1 MRKKILSALLLG
13 LFTVAS
19 TSTFVS
25 CKDYDD
31 DVKNLQEQITTN
43 DTNLKKLVEDK
54 IALVNAEIEKTNKA
68 IDDAEKAYKAAD
80 AELQKQIDAANKAIT
95 DGDAA
100 TLAAAK
106 KAVEDAMVTVSTTY
120 ATKAE
125 LEKAQKDL
133 TAAYEK
139 ADEVLNNKIDAKVEE
154 LVLADKALDDAVKKA
169 QKRADDAYTFAES
182 INNDLKANYATKK
195 ELSDAVTKL
204 NTTIGDV
211 KKDLTDLIGANTQKI
226 NGLDTRLSTAE
237 GKITAAEGR
246 ITANESAITALDNLT
261 KKHTAALD
269 KLNSRLPLVA
279 DSLKELYNK
288 VAVLENNLNTVA
300 DTLSQNYR
308 KAVNDA
314 VAQLRNDVKDSLNPI
329 KIDITDLGSR
339 VTTEVNRLDG
349 NIEKANDS
357 IDVVAANLKAVDA
370 RVVAIESRLSVISGD
385 LSNLITSIIY
395 NGQTKNVILYGD
407 VAADV
412 KFPTADN
419 DILKFK
425 KDQILMAHNNGF
437 IYATINPAQI
447 DFEGTS
453 VKVVNSQNKECS
465 LVKLADAVAVTAK
478 DPILTITRATGATKN
493 LGNGLYKFD
502 VTTAGVAEKNAFD
515 GLQAFHAVPGNP
527 SCAAVHGPTT
537 DGADEISYVAYALQ
551 TEYKAGDSTRT
562 VTSHY
567 DLAFKPTHAVNA
579 DLDDID
585 IHAVEPGIDVAGNTA
600 YTMKFAN
607 VTSGEMKIEIK
618 NKKNVYAAY
627 VEVDASASAA
637 IKKGTTLPKNV
648 IADTDLD
655 KNVPI
660 SITEDLINKPI
671 KLHWYFLNYDGTI
684 VEKADEAVVFST
696 SVFGNITVEKT
707 WTINSSANQVV
718 DFKTELQNAIKAK
731 AGRYEGKVIEESKR
745 LGKFAELMGVATI
758 DSVKKV
764 DKSGVLTDS
773 IAVKLTKKT
782 DNTDIDATTF
792 TFNPAL
798 VNNVNGVTKVE
809 QVVDVTTAN
818 GLEVASIKYIVN
830 VVDPSYLDDLDL
842 RIASAFNVID
852 KDADY
857 SKALTVA
864 WAHADVLGTNQT
876 TTTYVWDTRSF
887 VISKFV
893 DNLAATDITTKL
905 IYNELPNA
913 KKNTYVTLSGDN
925 KTADATIFCKNI
937 RTYSGNGVESENT
950 NDVPLAGV
958 NYKGA
963 APGDND
969 SVRFKMQQIINYYGI
984 IKKVHDTFYL
994 SVVSPVNYGIF
1005 KGGAKTINAN
1015 VDNVGHGIAHLSD
1028 FVWEDYSDN
1037 MNKFDLSDRRI
1048 TSIKCQLVP
1057 DSGNNYGRV
1066 EVPADGT
1073 DPIKVVTGTGVA
1085 SNNLS
1090 DATLT
1095 FNLVPG
1101 SATTDCE
1108 LKVKLIV
1115 KDQWGIQTTMN
1126 GTINVKTSHAGA
1138 KKH

>member
-31 DVKNLQEQITTN
+31 DVKNLQDQITTN

-68 IDDAEKAYKAAD
+68 ISDAEKACKAAD
-80 AELQKQIDAANKAIT
+80 EELQKQIDAANKAIT
-95 DGDAA
+95 DGDKA
-100 TLAAAK
+100 TLDAAK

-125 LEKAQKDL
+125 LEKAQQDL
-133 TAAYEK
+133 TAAYKK
-139 ADEVLNNKIDAKVEE
+139 ADEVLNGKIDAKVEE
-154 LVLADKALDDAVKKA
+154 LVLQDKALDDAVKKA

-182 INNDLKANYATKK
+182 ISNDLKANYATKK
-195 ELSDAVTKL
+195 ELSDAVTDLK
-204 NTTIGDV
+204 TTIGDV
-211 KKDLTDLIGANTQKI
+211 KTELTGLINANTNKI
-226 NGLDTRLSTAE
+226 TALDTRLETAE
-237 GKITAAEGR
+237 GKITKAVGR
-246 ITANESAITALDNLT
+246 ITANESAISKLDSLT
-261 KKHTAALD
+261 KVHTADLA
-269 KLNSRLPLVA
+269 KLNSRLPKVA
-279 DSLKELYNK
+279 DSLKVLYGE
-288 VAVLENNLNTVA
+288 VDVLKRSLNTVA

-308 KAVNDA
+308 AAVNAA

-329 KIDITDLGSR
+329 RIDINDLGTR
-339 VTTEVNRLDG
+339 VTTEVGRLDSI
-349 NIEKANDS
+349 IEKANDS
-357 IDVVAANLKAVDA
+357 IDVVAANLKAVDN
-370 RVVAIESRLSVISGD
+370 RVVAIESRLAVISGD

-412 KFPTADN
+412 KFPTTEN
-419 DILKFK
+419 NLLEFK
-425 KDQILMAHNNGF
+425 KDEILMAHNNGF

-465 LVKLADAVAVTAK
+465 LVKLANAVAVTEK

-493 LGNGLYKFD
+493 LGNGLYKLD
-502 VTTAGVAEKNAFD
+502 VTTAGVAAKGAFD
-515 GLQAFHAVPGNP
+515 GVQAFR
-527 SCAAVHGPTT
+527 AAT
-537 DGADEISYVAYALQ
+537 DGTTTSYVAYALQ

-567 DLAFKPTHAVNA
+567 DVAFKPTHAVNA
-579 DLDDID
+579 ELNDID
-585 IHAVEPGIDVAGNTA
+585 IHAVEPGIDVAGNAA
-600 YTMKFAN
+600 YTMKFSN

-627 VEVDASASAA
+627 VELAAGQSDA
-637 IKKGTTLPKNV
+637 IKKGTTLPKTV

-660 SITEDLINKPI
+660 SITDDLINKPI

-684 VEKADEAVVFST
+684 VEKTDEAVVFST

-707 WTINSSANQVV
+707 WTINSAANQVV
-718 DFKTELQNAIKAK
+718 DFKAELQKEIKAT
-731 AGRYEGKVIEESKR
+731 AGKIDGKVIAEDQR
-745 LGKFAELMGVATI
+745 LGKFAELMGVASI
-758 DSVKKV
+758 DSIKKV
-764 DKSGVLTDS
+764 LKSGAPTDS
-773 IAVKLTKKT
+773 IAVNLKKKA

-809 QVVDVTTAN
+809 QVVDVTTDK

-830 VVDPSYLDDLDL
+830 VEDPSYLDALNL

-857 SKALTVA
+857 AKNLTVA
-864 WAHADVLGTNQT
+864 WAVANPVGSDQT
-876 TTTYVWDTRSF
+876 TTAYTWDTRSF

-893 DNLAATDITTKL
+893 DARHAANDNTTKL

-913 KKNTYVTLSGDN
+913 NKKTYVSLAGEDKAAT
-925 KTADATIFCKNI
+925 ATISCRYI
-937 RTYSGNGVESENT
+937 RTYSGNGVVSENT
-950 NDVPLAGV
+950 NKVNLNGV
-958 NYKGA
+958 DYKGA

-969 SVRFKMQQIINYYGI
+969 SVRFNMQQIINYYGI
-984 IKKVHDTFYL
+984 IKKTHDTFYF

-1005 KGGAKTINAN
+1005 KGEAKTINADVN
-1015 VDNVGHGIAHLSD
+1015 NVGDGIAHLSN
-1028 FVWEDYSDN
+1028 FVWEDYSN
-1037 MNKFDLSDRRI
+1037 NLKKFDLSDRRI
-1048 TSIKCQLVP
+1048 TSIQCILVP
-1057 DSGNNYGRV
+1057 DKDNNFGRV
-1066 EVPADGT
+1066 KVPEDGT
-1073 DPIKVVTGTGVA
+1073 DPIKVHRGTGVG

-1095 FNLVPG
+1095 FNMIPG
-1101 SATTDCE
+1101 SATSDCVLE
-1108 LKVKLIV
+1108 VKLIV

>member
-68 IDDAEKAYKAAD
+68 ISDAEEAYKAAD
-80 AELQKQIDAANKAIT
+80 KELQKQIDAANKAIT
-95 DGDAA
+95 DGDKA
-100 TLAAAK
+100 TLDAAK

-125 LEKAQKDL
+125 LEKAQQDL

-139 ADEVLNNKIDAKVEE
+139 ADKVLNDKIDAKVEE
-154 LVLADKALDDAVKKA
+154 LVLANKALDDAVQKA
-169 QKRADDAYTFAES
+169 QKRADDAYTFAEA

-195 ELSDAVTKL
+195 ELSDAVANLKE
-204 NTTIGDV
+204 TIGGV
-211 KKDLTDLIGANTQKI
+211 KTELTELINANTNKI
-226 NGLDTRLSTAE
+226 TALDTRLGTAE

-246 ITANESAITALDNLT
+246 ITANESAISKLDSLT
-261 KKHTAALD
+261 KVHTADLA
-269 KLNSRLPLVA
+269 KLNSRLPKVA
-279 DSLKELYNK
+279 DSLKVLYGE
-288 VAVLENNLNTVA
+288 VAVLGESLNTVA

-308 KAVNDA
+308 AAVNAA

-329 KIDITDLGSR
+329 RIDINNLGTR
-339 VTTEVNRLDG
+339 VTTEVGRLDG

-357 IDVVAANLKAVDA
+357 IDVVAANLKAVDN
-370 RVVAIESRLSVISGD
+370 RVVAIESRLGVISGD

-412 KFPTADN
+412 KFPTTEN
-419 DILKFK
+419 KLLEFK

-465 LVKLADAVAVTAK
+465 LVKLANAVAVTEK

-493 LGNGLYKFD
+493 LGNGLYKLD
-502 VTTAGVAEKNAFD
+502 VTTAGVAAKGAFD
-515 GLQAFHAVPGNP
+515 GVQAFR
-527 SCAAVHGPTT
+527 AAT
-537 DGADEISYVAYALQ
+537 DGTTTSYVAYALQ

-567 DLAFKPTHAVNA
+567 DVAFKPTHAVNA
-579 DLDDID
+579 ELNDID
-585 IHAVEPGIDVAGNTA
+585 IHAVEPGIDVAGNAA
-600 YTMKFAN
+600 YTMKFSN

-627 VEVDASASAA
+627 VELAAGQSDA
-637 IKKGTTLPKNV
+637 IKKGTTLPKTV

-660 SITEDLINKPI
+660 SITDDLINKPI

-684 VEKADEAVVFST
+684 VEKTDEAVVFST

-707 WTINSSANQVV
+707 WTINSAANQVV
-718 DFKTELQNAIKAK
+718 DFKAELQKAIKAT
-731 AGRYEGKVIEESKR
+731 AGKIDGKEIAEDKR
-745 LGKFAELMGVATI
+745 LAKFAELMGVASI
-758 DSVKKV
+758 DSIKTVL
-764 DKSGVLTDS
+764 KSGVTTDS
-773 IAVKLTKKT
+773 IAVNLTKKA
-782 DNTDIDATTF
+782 DNTDIEATKF

-809 QVVDVTTAN
+809 QVVDVTTTN

-830 VVDPSYLDDLDL
+830 VVDPSYLDALDL

-857 SKALTVA
+857 AKDLTVA
-864 WAHADVLGTNQT
+864 WAHADAVGTDQT
-876 TTTYVWDTRSF
+876 STTYVWDTRSF

-893 DNLAATDITTKL
+893 DNLAATDNTTKL

-913 KKNTYVTLSGDN
+913 NKKTYVSLAGDG
-925 KTADATIFCKNI
+925 KAAKATISCRFI
-937 RTYSGNGVESENT
+937 RTYSGNGVVSENT
-950 NDVPLAGV
+950 NKVTINGV
-958 NYKGA
+958 DFKGA

-969 SVRFKMQQIINYYGI
+969 SVRFNMQQIINYYGI
-984 IKKVHDTFYL
+984 IKKTHDTFYF

-1005 KGGAKTINAN
+1005 KGGPKTINAN
-1015 VDNVGHGIAHLSD
+1015 VDNVGHGVAELSD
-1028 FVWEDYSDN
+1028 FVWEDYSN
-1037 MNKFDLSDRRI
+1037 NLKKFDLSDRRI
-1048 TSIKCQLVP
+1048 TSIKCILVP
-1057 DSGNNYGRV
+1057 DKDNNFGRV
-1066 EVPADGT
+1066 EIPSDGS
-1073 DPIKVVTGTGVA
+1073 DPIKVNVGSGVA

-1090 DATLT
+1090 NATLN
-1095 FNLVPG
+1095 FNMIPG
-1101 SATTDCE
+1101 SATSDCVLE
-1108 LKVKLIV
+1108 VKLIV

>member
-68 IDDAEKAYKAAD
+68 ISDAEEAYKAAD
-80 AELQKQIDAANKAIT
+80 EELQKQIDAANKAIT
-95 DGDAA
+95 DGDKA
-100 TLAAAK
+100 TLDAAK

-125 LEKAQKDL
+125 LEKAQQDL

-139 ADEVLNNKIDAKVEE
+139 ADKVLNGKIDAKVEE
-154 LVLADKALDDAVKKA
+154 LVLQDKALDDAVKKA

-182 INNDLKANYATKK
+182 ISNDLKANYATKK
-195 ELSDAVTKL
+195 ELSDAVTDLK
-204 NTTIGDV
+204 TTIGDV
-211 KKDLTDLIGANTQKI
+211 KTELTGLINANTNKI
-226 NGLDTRLSTAE
+226 TALDTRLETAE
-237 GKITAAEGR
+237 GKITKAVGR
-246 ITANESAITALDNLT
+246 ITANESAISKLDSLT
-261 KKHTAALD
+261 KVHTADLA
-269 KLNSRLPLVA
+269 KLNSRLPKVA
-279 DSLKELYNK
+279 DSLKVLYGE
-288 VAVLENNLNTVA
+288 VDVLKRSLNTVA

-308 KAVNDA
+308 AAVNAA

-329 KIDITDLGSR
+329 RIDINDLGTR
-339 VTTEVNRLDG
+339 VTTEVGRLDSI
-349 NIEKANDS
+349 IEKANDS
-357 IDVVAANLKAVDA
+357 IDVVAANLKAVDN
-370 RVVAIESRLSVISGD
+370 RVVAIESRLAVISGD

-412 KFPTADN
+412 KFPTTEN
-419 DILKFK
+419 KLLEFK

-465 LVKLADAVAVTAK
+465 LVKLANAVAVTEK
-478 DPILTITRATGATKN
+478 DPILTITRAKTGATKN
-493 LGNGLYKFD
+493 LGNGLYKLD
-502 VTTAGVAEKNAFD
+502 VTTEGVAAKGAFD
-515 GLQAFHAVPGNP
+515 GVQAFR
-527 SCAAVHGPTT
+527 AAT
-537 DGADEISYVAYALQ
+537 DGTTTSYVAYALQ

-567 DLAFKPTHAVNA
+567 DVAFKPTHAVNA
-579 DLDDID
+579 ELNDID
-585 IHAVEPGIDVAGNTA
+585 IHAVEPGIDVAGNAA
-600 YTMKFAN
+600 YTMKFSN

-627 VEVDASASAA
+627 VELAAGQSDA
-637 IKKGTTLPKNV
+637 IKNGTTLPKTV
-648 IADTDLD
+648 IRDTDLD

-660 SITEDLINKPI
+660 SITADLINKPI
-671 KLHWYFLNYDGTI
+671 KLHWYFLNYDGSI
-684 VEKADEAVVFST
+684 VEKTDEAVVFST

-707 WTINSSANQVV
+707 CTINSAENQVV
-718 DFKTELQNAIKAK
+718 DFKAELQKEIKAT
-731 AGRYEGKVIEESKR
+731 AGKIDGKVIAEDQR
-745 LGKFAELMGVATI
+745 LGKFAELMGVASI
-758 DSVKKV
+758 DSIKTVL
-764 DKSGVLTDS
+764 KSGVTTDS
-773 IAVKLTKKT
+773 IAVNLTKKA

-809 QVVDVTTAN
+809 QVVDVTTTN

-830 VVDPSYLDDLDL
+830 VVDPSYLDALDL

-852 KDADY
+852 NGADY
-857 SKALTVA
+857 AKDLTVA
-864 WAHADVLGTNQT
+864 WADAKVVGTVQDET
-876 TTTYVWDTRSF
+876 SYVWDTRSF

-893 DNLAATDITTKL
+893 DARHAANDNTTKL

-913 KKNTYVTLSGDN
+913 NKKTYVSLDGEDKAAT
-925 KTADATIFCKNI
+925 ATISCRYI
-937 RTYSGNGVESENT
+937 RTYSGNGVVSENT
-950 NDVPLAGV
+950 NKFNLNGV
-958 NYKGA
+958 DYKGA

-969 SVRFKMQQIINYYGI
+969 SVRFNMQQIINYYGI
-984 IKKVHDTFYL
+984 IKKTHDTFYF

-1005 KGGAKTINAN
+1005 KGEAKTINAEVN
-1015 VDNVGHGIAHLSD
+1015 NVGDGKAHLSN
-1028 FVWEDYSDN
+1028 FVWEDYSN
-1037 MNKFDLSDRRI
+1037 NLKKFDLSDRRI
-1048 TSIKCQLVP
+1048 TSIKCILVP
-1057 DSGNNYGRV
+1057 DKDNNYGRV
-1066 EVPADGT
+1066 KVPEDGT
-1073 DPIKVVTGTGVA
+1073 DPIKVQRGTGVG

-1095 FNLVPG
+1095 FNMIPG
-1101 SATTDCE
+1101 SATSDCVLE
-1108 LKVKLIV
+1108 VKLIV

-1126 GTINVKTSHAGA
+1126 GTINVKTSYAGA

>member
-31 DVKNLQEQITTN
+31 DVKNLQDQITTN

-68 IDDAEKAYKAAD
+68 ISDAEKACKAAD
-80 AELQKQIDAANKAIT
+80 EELQKQINAANKAIT
-95 DGDAA
+95 DGDKA
-100 TLAAAK
+100 TLDAAK

-125 LEKAQKDL
+125 LEKAQQDL
-133 TAAYEK
+133 TAAYKK
-139 ADEVLNNKIDAKVEE
+139 ADEVLNGKIDAKVEE
-154 LVLADKALDDAVKKA
+154 LVLQDKALDDAVKKA

-182 INNDLKANYATKK
+182 ISNDLKANYATKK
-195 ELSDAVTKL
+195 ELSDAVTDLK
-204 NTTIGDV
+204 TTIGDV
-211 KKDLTDLIGANTQKI
+211 KTELTGLINANTNKI
-226 NGLDTRLSTAE
+226 TALDTRLETAE
-237 GKITAAEGR
+237 GKITKAEGR
-246 ITANESAITALDNLT
+246 ITANKSAISKLDSLT
-261 KKHTAALD
+261 KVHTADLA
-269 KLNSRLPLVA
+269 KLNSRLPKVA
-279 DSLKELYNK
+279 DSLKVLYGE
-288 VAVLENNLNTVA
+288 VDVLKRSLNTVA

-308 KAVNDA
+308 AAVNAA

-329 KIDITDLGSR
+329 RIDINDLGTR
-339 VTTEVNRLDG
+339 VTTEVGRLDSI
-349 NIEKANDS
+349 IEKANDS
-357 IDVVAANLKAVDA
+357 IDVVAANLKAVDN
-370 RVVAIESRLSVISGD
+370 RVVAIESRLAVISGD

-412 KFPTADN
+412 KFPTTEN
-419 DILKFK
+419 KLLEFK
-425 KDQILMAHNNGF
+425 KDEILMAHNNGF

-465 LVKLADAVAVTAK
+465 LVKLANAVAVTEK
-478 DPILTITRATGATKN
+478 DPILTITRAKTGATKN
-493 LGNGLYKFD
+493 LGNGLYKLD
-502 VTTAGVAEKNAFD
+502 VTTAGVAAKGAFD
-515 GLQAFHAVPGNP
+515 GVQAFR
-527 SCAAVHGPTT
+527 AAT
-537 DGADEISYVAYALQ
+537 DGTTTSYVAYALQ

-567 DLAFKPTHAVNA
+567 DVAFKPTHAVNA
-579 DLDDID
+579 ELNDID
-585 IHAVEPGIDVAGNTA
+585 IHAVEPGIDVAGNAA

-627 VEVDASASAA
+627 VEVDASASDE
-637 IKKGTTLPKNV
+637 IKKGTTLSKQFIP
-648 IADTDLD
+648 DTDLD

-660 SITEDLINKPI
+660 SIDDKLINKPI
-671 KLHWYFLNYDGTI
+671 KLHWYFLNYDGSI
-684 VEKADEAVVFST
+684 VEKTDETVVFST

-707 WTINSSANQVV
+707 WTINSAANQVV
-718 DFKTELQNAIKAK
+718 DFKAELQKEIKAT
-731 AGRYEGKVIEESKR
+731 AGKIDGKVIAEDQR
-745 LGKFAELMGVATI
+745 LGKFAELMGVASI
-758 DSVKKV
+758 DSVKTVLKA
-764 DKSGVLTDS
+764 GVAKDS
-773 IAVKLTKKT
+773 IAVNLTKKA

-792 TFNPAL
+792 TFNPAF

-830 VVDPSYLDDLDL
+830 VVDPSYLDALDL

-857 SKALTVA
+857 ATDLTVA
-864 WAHADVLGTNQT
+864 WAAANPVGSDQT
-876 TTTYVWDTRSF
+876 TTAYTWDTRSF

-893 DNLAATDITTKL
+893 DARHAANDNTTKL

-913 KKNTYVTLSGDN
+913 NKKTYVSLAGEDKAAT
-925 KTADATIFCKNI
+925 ATISCRYI
-937 RTYSGNGVESENT
+937 RTYSGNGVVSENT
-950 NDVPLAGV
+950 NKVTLNGV
-958 NYKGA
+958 DYKGA

-969 SVRFKMQQIINYYGI
+969 SVRFNMQQIINYYGI
-984 IKKVHDTFYL
+984 IKKTHDTFYF

-1005 KGGAKTINAN
+1005 KGEAKTINADVN
-1015 VDNVGHGIAHLSD
+1015 NVGDGIAHLSN
-1028 FVWEDYSDN
+1028 FVWEDYSN
-1037 MNKFDLSDRRI
+1037 NLEKFDLSDRRI
-1048 TSIKCQLVP
+1048 TSIQCILVP
-1057 DSGNNYGRV
+1057 DKDNNYGRV
-1066 EVPADGT
+1066 KVPEDGT
-1073 DPIKVVTGTGVA
+1073 DPIKVHRGTGVG

-1095 FNLVPG
+1095 FNMIPG
-1101 SATTDCE
+1101 SATSDCVLE
-1108 LKVKLIV
+1108 VKLIV

>member
-31 DVKNLQEQITTN
+31 DVKNLQDQITTN

-68 IDDAEKAYKAAD
+68 ISDAEEAYKAAD
-80 AELQKQIDAANKAIT
+80 KELQKQIDAANKAIT
-95 DGDAA
+95 DGDKA
-100 TLAAAK
+100 TLDAAK

-125 LEKAQKDL
+125 LEKAQQDL

-139 ADEVLNNKIDAKVEE
+139 ADKVLNDKIDAKVEE
-154 LVLADKALDDAVKKA
+154 LVSANKDLDDAVKKA
-169 QKRADDAYTFAES
+169 QKRADDAYTFAEA

-211 KKDLTDLIGANTQKI
+211 KKELTDLINANTNKI
-226 NGLDTRLSTAE
+226 TALDTRLGTAE

-246 ITANESAITALDNLT
+246 ITANESAISSLDELT
-261 KKHTAALD
+261 KKHTADLA
-269 KLNSRLPLVA
+269 KLNSRLPQVA
-279 DSLKELYNK
+279 DSLKVLYGK
-288 VAVLENNLNTVA
+288 VADLKTSLETVA

-308 KAVNDA
+308 AAVNAA

-329 KIDITDLGSR
+329 RIDINDLGTR
-339 VTTEVNRLDG
+339 VTREVGRLDG

-357 IDVVAANLKAVDA
+357 IDVVAANLKAVDG
-370 RVVAIESRLSVISGD
+370 RVVAIESRLAVISGD

-412 KFPTADN
+412 KFPTTEN
-419 DILKFK
+419 KLLEFK

-465 LVKLADAVAVTAK
+465 LVKLANAVAVTEK
-478 DPILTITRATGATKN
+478 DPILTITRAKTGATKN
-493 LGNGLYKFD
+493 LGNGLYKLD
-502 VTTAGVAEKNAFD
+502 VTTEGVAAKGAFD
-515 GLQAFHAVPGNP
+515 GVQAFR
-527 SCAAVHGPTT
+527 AAT
-537 DGADEISYVAYALQ
+537 DGTTTSYVAYALQ

-567 DLAFKPTHAVNA
+567 DVAFKPTHAVNA
-579 DLDDID
+579 ELNDID
-585 IHAVEPGIDVAGNTA
+585 IHAVEPGIDVAAGRD
-600 YTMKFAN
+600 YTMKFSN

-627 VEVDASASAA
+627 VELAAGQSDA
-637 IKKGTTLPKNV
+637 IKKGTTLPNTV
-648 IADTDLD
+648 IRDTDLD

-660 SITEDLINKPI
+660 SITPDLINKPI

-684 VEKADEAVVFST
+684 VEKTDEAVVFST

-707 WTINSSANQVV
+707 WTINSAANQVV
-718 DFKTELQNAIKAK
+718 DFKAELQKEIKAT
-731 AGRYEGKVIEESKR
+731 AGKIDGKEIAEDKR
-745 LGKFAELMGVATI
+745 LAKFAELMGVASI
-758 DSVKKV
+758 DSIKTVL
-764 DKSGVLTDS
+764 KSGVTTDS
-773 IAVKLTKKT
+773 IAVNLTKKA

-798 VNNVNGVTKVE
+798 VNNENKVTQVE
-809 QVVDVTTAN
+809 QVVDVTTTN

-830 VVDPSYLDDLDL
+830 VVDPSYLDALDL

-857 SKALTVA
+857 ATDLTVA
-864 WAHADVLGTNQT
+864 WAAANPVGSDQT
-876 TTTYVWDTRSF
+876 TTAYTWDTRSF

-893 DNLAATDITTKL
+893 DARHAANDNTTKL

-913 KKNTYVTLSGDN
+913 NKKTYVSLAGEDKAAT
-925 KTADATIFCKNI
+925 ATISCRYI
-937 RTYSGNGVESENT
+937 RTYSGNGVVSENT
-950 NDVPLAGV
+950 NKVTLNGV
-958 NYKGA
+958 DYKGA

-969 SVRFKMQQIINYYGI
+969 SVRFNMQQIINYYGI
-984 IKKVHDTFYL
+984 IKKTHDTFYF

-1005 KGGAKTINAN
+1005 KGEAKTINADVN
-1015 VDNVGHGIAHLSD
+1015 NVGDGIAHLSN
-1028 FVWEDYSDN
+1028 FVWEDYSN
-1037 MNKFDLSDRRI
+1037 NLKKFDLSDRRI
-1048 TSIKCQLVP
+1048 TSIKCILVP
-1057 DSGNNYGRV
+1057 DKDNNYGRV
-1066 EVPADGT
+1066 KVPEDGT
-1073 DPIKVVTGTGVA
+1073 DPIKVHRGTGVG

-1095 FNLVPG
+1095 FNMIPG
-1101 SATTDCE
+1101 SATSDCVLE
-1108 LKVKLIV
+1108 VKLIV

>member
-31 DVKNLQEQITTN
+31 DVKNLQDQITTN

-68 IDDAEKAYKAAD
+68 ISDAEKACKAAD
-80 AELQKQIDAANKAIT
+80 EELQKQIDAANKAIT
-95 DGDAA
+95 DGDKA
-100 TLAAAK
+100 TLDAAK

-125 LEKAQKDL
+125 LEKAQQDL
-133 TAAYEK
+133 TAAYKK
-139 ADEVLNNKIDAKVEE
+139 ADEVLNGKIDAKVEE
-154 LVLADKALDDAVKKA
+154 LVLQDKALDDAVKKA

-182 INNDLKANYATKK
+182 ISNDLKANYATKK
-195 ELSDAVTKL
+195 ELSDAVTDLK
-204 NTTIGDV
+204 TTIGDV
-211 KKDLTDLIGANTQKI
+211 KTELTGLINANTNKI
-226 NGLDTRLSTAE
+226 TALDTRLETAE
-237 GKITAAEGR
+237 GKITKAVGR
-246 ITANESAITALDNLT
+246 ITANESAISKLDSLT
-261 KKHTAALD
+261 KVHTADLA
-269 KLNSRLPLVA
+269 KLNSRLPKVA
-279 DSLKELYNK
+279 DSLKVLYGE
-288 VAVLENNLNTVA
+288 VDVLKRSLNTVA

-308 KAVNDA
+308 AAVNAA

-329 KIDITDLGSR
+329 RIDINDLGTR
-339 VTTEVNRLDG
+339 VTTEVGRLDSI
-349 NIEKANDS
+349 IEKANDS
-357 IDVVAANLKAVDA
+357 IDVVAANLKAVDN
-370 RVVAIESRLSVISGD
+370 RVVAIESRLAVISGD

-412 KFPTADN
+412 KFPTADKKV
-419 DILKFK
+419 LEFK
-425 KDQILMAHNNGF
+425 KDEILMAHNNGF

-453 VKVVNSQNKECS
+453 VKVVNSQNRECS
-465 LVKLADAVAVTAK
+465 LVKLANAVAVTEK

-493 LGNGLYKFD
+493 LGNGLYKLD
-502 VTTAGVAEKNAFD
+502 VTTAGVAAKGAFD
-515 GLQAFHAVPGNP
+515 GVQAFR
-527 SCAAVHGPTT
+527 AAT
-537 DGADEISYVAYALQ
+537 DGTTTSYVAYALQ

-567 DLAFKPTHAVNA
+567 DVAFKPTHAVNA
-579 DLDDID
+579 ELNDID
-585 IHAVEPGIDVAGNTA
+585 IHAVEPGIDVAGNAA
-600 YTMKFAN
+600 YTMKFSN

-627 VEVDASASAA
+627 VEVDASASDE
-637 IKKGTTLPKNV
+637 IKKGTALSKQFIP
-648 IADTDLD
+648 DTDLD

-660 SITEDLINKPI
+660 SIDDKLINKPI
-671 KLHWYFLNYDGTI
+671 KLRWYFLNYDGSI
-684 VEKADEAVVFST
+684 VEKTDETVVFST

-707 WTINSSANQVV
+707 WTINSAANQVV
-718 DFKTELQNAIKAK
+718 DFKAELQKEIKAT
-731 AGRYEGKVIEESKR
+731 AGKIDGKVIAEDQR
-745 LGKFAELMGVATI
+745 LGKFAELMGVASI
-758 DSVKKV
+758 DSIKTVLKA
-764 DKSGVLTDS
+764 GVAKDS
-773 IAVKLTKKT
+773 IAVNLTKKA
-782 DNTDIDATTF
+782 DNTDIDATIF
-792 TFNPAL
+792 TFNPAF

-809 QVVDVTTAN
+809 QVVDVTTDK

-830 VVDPSYLDDLDL
+830 VVDPSYLDALDL

-857 SKALTVA
+857 AKNLTVA
-864 WAHADVLGTNQT
+864 WAAANPVGSDQT
-876 TTTYVWDTRSF
+876 TTAYTWDTRSF

-893 DNLAATDITTKL
+893 DARHAANDNTTKL

-913 KKNTYVTLSGDN
+913 NKKTYVSLAGEDKAAT
-925 KTADATIFCKNI
+925 ATISCRYI
-937 RTYSGNGVESENT
+937 RTYSGNGVVSENT
-950 NDVPLAGV
+950 NKVNLNGV
-958 NYKGA
+958 DYKGA

-969 SVRFKMQQIINYYGI
+969 SVRFNMQQIINYYGI
-984 IKKVHDTFYL
+984 IKKTHDTFYF

-1005 KGGAKTINAN
+1005 KGEAKTINADVN
-1015 VDNVGHGIAHLSD
+1015 NVGDGIAHLSN
-1028 FVWEDYSDN
+1028 FVWEDYSN
-1037 MNKFDLSDRRI
+1037 NLKKFDLSDRRI
-1048 TSIKCQLVP
+1048 TSIQCILVP
-1057 DSGNNYGRV
+1057 DKDNNYGRV
-1066 EVPADGT
+1066 KVPEDGT
-1073 DPIKVVTGTGVA
+1073 DPIKVHRGTGVG

-1095 FNLVPG
+1095 FNMIPG
-1101 SATTDCE
+1101 SATSDCVLE
-1108 LKVKLIV
+1108 VKLIV

>member
-31 DVKNLQEQITTN
+31 DVKNLQDQITTN

-68 IDDAEKAYKAAD
+68 ISDAEEAYKAAD
-80 AELQKQIDAANKAIT
+80 EELQKQINAANKAIT
-95 DGDAA
+95 DGDKA
-100 TLAAAK
+100 TLDAAK

-125 LEKAQKDL
+125 LEKAQQDL

-139 ADEVLNNKIDAKVEE
+139 ADKVLNDKIDAKVED
-154 LVLADKALDDAVKKA
+154 LLLADKALDDAVNKA

-204 NTTIGDV
+204 NATIGDV
-211 KKDLTDLIGANTQKI
+211 KKELTDLINANTNKI
-226 NGLDTRLSTAE
+226 TDLDTRLGTAE
-237 GKITAAEGR
+237 GKITKAEGR
-246 ITANESAITALDNLT
+246 ITANESAISKLDSLT
-261 KKHTAALD
+261 KVHTADLA
-269 KLNSRLPLVA
+269 KLNSRLPQVA
-279 DSLKELYNK
+279 DSLKVLYGK
-288 VAVLENNLNTVA
+288 VADLKTSLETVA

-308 KAVNDA
+308 AAVNAA

-329 KIDITDLGSR
+329 RIDINNLGTR
-339 VTTEVNRLDG
+339 VTTEVGRLDG

-357 IDVVAANLKAVDA
+357 IDVVAANLKAVDN
-370 RVVAIESRLSVISGD
+370 RVVAIESRLAVISGD

-412 KFPTADN
+412 KFPTTEN
-419 DILKFK
+419 KLLEFK

-465 LVKLADAVAVTAK
+465 LVKLANAVAVTEK

-493 LGNGLYKFD
+493 LGNGLYKLD
-502 VTTAGVAEKNAFD
+502 VTTAGFAAKGAFD
-515 GLQAFHAVPGNP
+515 GVQAFR
-527 SCAAVHGPTT
+527 AAT
-537 DGADEISYVAYALQ
+537 DGTTTSYVAYALQ

-567 DLAFKPTHAVNA
+567 DVAFKPTHAVNA
-579 DLDDID
+579 ELNDID
-585 IHAVEPGIDVAGNTA
+585 IHAVEPGIDVAGNDA

-627 VEVDASASAA
+627 VEVDASASDE
-637 IKKGTTLPKNV
+637 IKKGTTLPKTV

-660 SITEDLINKPI
+660 SIDHKLINKPI
-671 KLHWYFLNYDGTI
+671 KLHWYFLNYDGSI
-684 VEKADEAVVFST
+684 VEKTDEAVVFST

-707 WTINSSANQVV
+707 CTINSAANQVV
-718 DFKTELQNAIKAK
+718 DFKAELQKAIKDREGK
-731 AGRYEGKVIEESKR
+731 IDGKVIAVDQR
-745 LGKFAELMGVATI
+745 LGKFAELMGVASI
-758 DSVKKV
+758 DSIKTVLKA
-764 DKSGVLTDS
+764 GVAKDS
-773 IAVKLTKKT
+773 IAVNLTKKA
-782 DNTDIDATTF
+782 DKTDIDATTF
-792 TFNPAL
+792 TFNPAF

-809 QVVDVTTAN
+809 QVVDVTTDK

-830 VVDPSYLDDLDL
+830 VVDPSYLDALNL

-857 SKALTVA
+857 AKELTVA
-864 WAHADVLGTNQT
+864 WAAANPVGSDQT
-876 TTTYVWDTRSF
+876 TTAYTWDTRSF
-887 VISKFV
+887 AISKFV
-893 DNLAATDITTKL
+893 ENLAATDNTTKL

-913 KKNTYVTLSGDN
+913 NKKTYVSLAGDG
-925 KTADATIFCKNI
+925 KDATATISCRYI
-937 RTYSGNGVESENT
+937 RTYSGNGVVSENT
-950 NDVPLAGV
+950 NKLNVNGV
-958 NYKGA
+958 DYKGA

-969 SVRFKMQQIINYYGI
+969 SVRFNMQQIINYYGI
-984 IKKVHDTFYL
+984 IKKTHDTFYF

-1005 KGGAKTINAN
+1005 KGEAKTINADVN
-1015 VDNVGHGIAHLSD
+1015 NVGDGIAHLSN
-1028 FVWEDYSDN
+1028 FVWDDYSN
-1037 MNKFDLSDRRI
+1037 NLKKFDLSDRRI
-1048 TSIKCQLVP
+1048 TSIQCILVP
-1057 DSGNNYGRV
+1057 DKDNNYARV
-1066 EVPADGT
+1066 KVPEDGT
-1073 DPIKVVTGTGVA
+1073 DPIKVQRGTGVG

-1095 FNLVPG
+1095 FNMIPG
-1101 SATTDCE
+1101 SATSDCVLE
-1108 LKVKLIV
+1108 VKLIV

-1126 GTINVKTSHAGA
+1126 GTINVKTSHADA

>member
-13 LFTVAS
+13 LVTVAS

-31 DVKNLQEQITTN
+31 DVKNLQDQITTN

-80 AELQKQIDAANKAIT
+80 AELQKQIDVANKAIT

-195 ELSDAVTKL
+195 ELSDAVTEL
-204 NTTIGDV
+204 NKTIGDV
-211 KKDLTDLIGANTQKI
+211 KKELTDLINANTNKI
-226 NGLDTRLSTAE
+226 TALDTRLGTAE

-246 ITANESAITALDNLT
+246 ITANESAISSLDQLT
-261 KKHTAALD
+261 KKHTADLA
-269 KLNSRLPLVA
+269 KLNSRLPQVA
-279 DSLKELYNK
+279 DSLKELYGK
-288 VAVLENNLNTVA
+288 VAVLESNLNTVA

-308 KAVNDA
+308 KAVNAA
-314 VAQLRNDVKDSLNPI
+314 VAQLRSDVKDSLNPI
-329 KIDITDLGSR
+329 RMDINNLGDR
-339 VTTEVNRLDG
+339 VTREVNRLDG

-357 IDVVAANLKAVDA
+357 IDVVAKNLKAVDA
-370 RVVAIESRLSVISGD
+370 RVVAIESRLGVISGD

-412 KFPTADN
+412 KFPTAN
-419 DILKFK
+419 NKLLEFK

-465 LVKLADAVAVTAK
+465 LVKLDDAVAVTK
-478 DPILTITRATGATKN
+478 NDPILTITRATKN

-502 VTTAGVAEKNAFD
+502 VTTAGVAAKGAFD
-515 GLQAFHAVPGNP
+515 GMQAFR
-527 SCAAVHGPTT
+527 AAPVT

-579 DLDDID
+579 ELNDID
-585 IHAVEPGIDVAGNTA
+585 IHAVEPGIDVAGNPA

-627 VEVDASASAA
+627 VEVDASASDA

-684 VEKADEAVVFST
+684 VEKTDEAVVFST

-707 WTINSSANQVV
+707 WTINSAANQVV
-718 DFKTELQNAIKAK
+718 DFKAELQKQIKATP
-731 AGRYEGKVIEESKR
+731 GRYEGKVIEESER
-745 LGKFAELMGVATI
+745 LAKFAELMGVASI
-758 DSVKKV
+758 DSVKNVVKA
-764 DKSGVLTDS
+764 GVAKDS
-773 IAVKLTKKT
+773 IAVNLTKKA
-782 DNTDIDATTF
+782 DNTDINATTF
-792 TFNPAL
+792 KFNPAL

-830 VVDPSYLDDLDL
+830 VVDPSYLDALDL

-857 SKALTVA
+857 AKDLTVA
-864 WAHADVLGTNQT
+864 WAHADVVGTDQT
-876 TTTYVWDTRSF
+876 KTTYVWDTRSF

-893 DNLAATDITTKL
+893 DNLAATDNTTKL

-950 NDVPLAGV
+950 NVVTVGSV

-984 IKKVHDTFYL
+984 IKKTHDTFYF

-1037 MNKFDLSDRRI
+1037 MKKFDLSDGRI

-1066 EVPADGT
+1066 EVPTDGT
-1073 DPIKVVTGTGVA
+1073 DPIKVNVGSGVA

-1090 DATLT
+1090 NATLN
-1095 FNLVPG
+1095 FNMIPG
-1101 SATTDCE
+1101 SATSDCV

>member
-13 LFTVAS
+13 LVTVAS

-54 IALVNAEIEKTNKA
+54 ITLVNAEIEKTNQA
-68 IDDAEKAYKAAD
+68 ISDAEKAYKAAD

-95 DGDAA
+95 DGDVA

-154 LVLADKALDDAVKKA
+154 LVLADKVLDDAVKKA
-169 QKRADDAYTFAES
+169 QKRADDAYTFAEA

-195 ELSDAVTKL
+195 ELSDAVTNL

-211 KKDLTDLIGANTQKI
+211 KKELTDLINANINKI
-226 NGLDTRLSTAE
+226 TALDTRLGTAE
-237 GKITAAEGR
+237 DKITKAEGR
-246 ITANESAITALDNLT
+246 ITANESAIIALDKLT
-261 KKHTAALD
+261 KEHTADLA
-269 KLNSRLPLVA
+269 KLNSRLPQVA
-279 DSLKELYNK
+279 DSLKELYGK
-288 VAVLENNLNTVA
+288 VAVLDNSLKTVA

-308 KAVNDA
+308 AAVNAA

-329 KIDITDLGSR
+329 RLDIKNLGNH
-339 VTTEVNRLDG
+339 VTSEVNKLDG
-349 NIEKANDS
+349 KIAKANDS
-357 IDVVAANLKAVDA
+357 IDVVATNLKAVDG
-370 RVVAIESRLSVISGD
+370 RVVAIESRLGVISGD

-407 VAADV
+407 VVADF
-412 KFPTADN
+412 KFPTENNVLIGA
-419 DILKFK
+419 K

-447 DFEGTS
+447 DFDGTS

-465 LVKLADAVAVTAK
+465 LVKLAGAVAVTEK

-502 VTTAGVAEKNAFD
+502 VTTEGVAAQGAFD
-515 GLQAFHAVPGNP
+515 GMQAFR
-527 SCAAVHGPTT
+527 AAPAT

-567 DLAFKPTHAVNA
+567 DLAFKPTRATNA
-579 DLDDID
+579 ELNDID
-585 IHAVEPGIDVAGNTA
+585 IHAVTPGIDVSGNDN
-600 YTMKFAN
+600 YTMKFN
-607 VTSGEMKIEIK
+607 NTTSGEMKIEIK

-627 VEVDASASAA
+627 VELAA
-637 IKKGTTLPKNV
+637 GQSDEIKKGTALPKNV

-660 SITEDLINKPI
+660 SITKDLINKPI

-684 VEKADEAVVFST
+684 VEKTDETVVFSK
-696 SVFGNITVEKT
+696 SVFG
-707 WTINSSANQVV
+707 TIELTKKHVIASADLQSV
-718 DFKTELQNAIKAK
+718 DFKADLQAAIKDTKAIENGKEIAK
-731 AGRYEGKVIEESKR
+731 DNRLKR
-745 LGKFAELMGVATI
+745 FAELMGVAAI

-764 DKSGVLTDS
+764 PSAATEDS
-773 IAVKLTKKT
+773 IRVNLTKDVA
-782 DNTDIDATTF
+782 DNISANTF
-792 TFNPAL
+792 KFNPKYI
-798 VNNVNGVTKVE
+798 NNVKGVDKVE
-809 QVVDVTTAN
+809 QIIEVTTAT
-818 GLEVASIKYIVN
+818 GLEVATIKYTVIVE
-830 VVDPSYLDDLDL
+830 DPSYLDALDL

-852 KDADY
+852 TDADY
-857 SKALTVA
+857 SKDLTVA
-864 WAHADVLGTNQT
+864 WAHADHLGADQT

-893 DNLAATDITTKL
+893 DNKLASNDNTTKL

-913 KKNTYVTLSGDN
+913 KKNTYVTLSGDD

-950 NDVPLAGV
+950 NVLTVGNV
-958 NYKGA
+958 EYKGA

-969 SVRFKMQQIINYYGI
+969 SVRFQMQQIINYYGI
-984 IKKVHDTFYL
+984 IKKTHDTFYF

-1005 KGGAKTINAN
+1005 KGGAKSINAN
-1015 VDNVGHGIAHLSD
+1015 VDNVGHAEAKLSD

-1037 MNKFDLSDRRI
+1037 MTKFDLSDRRI

-1066 EVPADGT
+1066 EVPVDGS
-1073 DPIKVVTGTGVA
+1073 DPITVNVGSGVV
-1085 SNNLS
+1085 SNKFSN
-1090 DATLT
+1090 ATLN
-1095 FNLVPG
+1095 FNMIPG
-1101 SATTDCE
+1101 SATSNCE

-1126 GTINVKTSHAGA
+1126 GIINVKTSNAGA

>member
-13 LFTVAS
+13 LVTVAS

-31 DVKNLQEQITTN
+31 DVKNLQDQITTN

-68 IDDAEKAYKAAD
+68 ISDAEVAYKAAD
-80 AELQKQIDAANKAIT
+80 KKLQKQIDAANKAIT

-169 QKRADDAYTFAES
+169 QKRADDAYTFAEA

-195 ELSDAVTKL
+195 ELSDAVTEL
-204 NTTIGDV
+204 NKTIGDV
-211 KKDLTDLIGANTQKI
+211 KKDLTDLINANTNKI
-226 NGLDTRLSTAE
+226 NGLDTRLGTAE

-246 ITANESAITALDNLT
+246 ITANESAITSLQELT
-261 KKHTAALD
+261 REHTADLA
-269 KLNSRLPLVA
+269 KLNSRLPQVA
-279 DSLKELYNK
+279 DSLKELYGK
-288 VAVLENNLNTVA
+288 VAVLESNLNTVA

-308 KAVNDA
+308 AAVNAA
-314 VAQLRNDVKDSLNPI
+314 VAQLRSDVKDSLNPI
-329 KIDITDLGSR
+329 KIDIRDLGTR
-339 VTTEVNRLDG
+339 VTSEVNKLDG
-349 NIEKANDS
+349 KITKANDS

-412 KFPTADN
+412 KFPTAN
-419 DILKFK
+419 NKLLEFK

-453 VKVVNSQNKECS
+453 VKVVNSQNKQCS
-465 LVKLADAVAVTAK
+465 LVKLADAVAVTK
-478 DPILTITRATGATKN
+478 NDPILTITRATGATKN

-502 VTTAGVAEKNAFD
+502 VTTAGVAAKGAFD
-515 GLQAFHAVPGNP
+515 GMQAFR
-527 SCAAVHGPTT
+527 AAPAT
-537 DGADEISYVAYALQ
+537 DDADEISYVAYALQ

-579 DLDDID
+579 ELNDID
-585 IHAVEPGIDVAGNTA
+585 IHAVEPGIDVAGNPA

-627 VEVDASASAA
+627 VEVDASASDA

-684 VEKADEAVVFST
+684 VEKTDEAVVFST

-707 WTINSSANQVV
+707 WTINSAANQVV

-745 LGKFAELMGVATI
+745 LGKFAELMGVASI
-758 DSVKKV
+758 DSVKNVVKA
-764 DKSGVLTDS
+764 GVAKDS
-773 IAVKLTKKT
+773 IAVNLTKKT
-782 DNTDIDATTF
+782 DNTGIDATTF
-792 TFNPAL
+792 TFNPAF

-830 VVDPSYLDDLDL
+830 VVDPSYLDALDL

-857 SKALTVA
+857 SKDLTVA
-864 WAHADVLGTNQT
+864 WAAPGTIVAPAT
-876 TTTYVWDTRSF
+876 TQEKTTYVWDTRSF

-893 DNLAATDITTKL
+893 DKLNAATDNTTKL

-913 KKNTYVTLSGDN
+913 KNNTYVTLSGDN

-950 NDVPLAGV
+950 NVVTVGSV

-984 IKKVHDTFYL
+984 IKKTHDTFYF

-1005 KGGAKTINAN
+1005 KGGAKVINAN

-1037 MNKFDLSDRRI
+1037 MTKFDLSDVRI
-1048 TSIKCQLVP
+1048 KSIKCQLVP

-1066 EVPADGT
+1066 EVPADGS
-1073 DPIKVVTGTGVA
+1073 DPIKVIVGSGVA
-1085 SNNLS
+1085 SNGLS
-1090 DATLT
+1090 NATLT
-1095 FNLVPG
+1095 FNLVSG

-1126 GTINVKTSHAGA
+1126 GKINVKTSHAGA

>member
-13 LFTVAS
+13 LVTVAS

-31 DVKNLQEQITTN
+31 DVKNLQNQITTN

-80 AELQKQIDAANKAIT
+80 EELQKQIDAANKAIT
-95 DGDAA
+95 KGDAE

-125 LEKAQKDL
+125 LEKAQEDL

-139 ADEVLNNKIDAKVEE
+139 ADEVLNKKIDAKVEE

-169 QKRADDAYTFAES
+169 QKRADDAYTFAEA

-195 ELSDAVTKL
+195 ELSDAVTEL
-204 NTTIGDV
+204 NKTIGDV
-211 KKDLTDLIGANTQKI
+211 KKELTDLINANTNKI
-226 NGLDTRLSTAE
+226 TALDTRLGTAE

-246 ITANESAITALDNLT
+246 ITANESAISSLDQLT
-261 KKHTAALD
+261 KKHTADLA
-269 KLNSRLPLVA
+269 KLNSRLPQVA
-279 DSLKELYNK
+279 DSLKELYGK
-288 VAVLENNLNTVA
+288 VAVLESNLNTVA

-308 KAVNDA
+308 KAVNAA

-329 KIDITDLGSR
+329 RMDIKNLGDR
-339 VTTEVNRLDG
+339 VTREVNRLDG

-357 IDVVAANLKAVDA
+357 IDVVAKNLKAVDA
-370 RVVAIESRLSVISGD
+370 RVVAIESRLGVISGD

-412 KFPTADN
+412 KFPTAN
-419 DILKFK
+419 NKLLEFK

-453 VKVVNSQNKECS
+453 VKVVNSQNKQCS

-502 VTTAGVAEKNAFD
+502 VTTAGVAAKGAFD
-515 GLQAFHAVPGNP
+515 GMQAFR
-527 SCAAVHGPTT
+527 AAPAT

-579 DLDDID
+579 ELDDID
-585 IHAVEPGIDVAGNTA
+585 IHAVEPGIDVAGNPA

-627 VEVDASASAA
+627 VEVDASASDA

-684 VEKADEAVVFST
+684 VEKTDEAVVFST

-707 WTINSSANQVV
+707 WTINSAANQVV
-718 DFKTELQNAIKAK
+718 DFKAELQKQIKAT

-745 LGKFAELMGVATI
+745 LAKFAELMGVATI

-764 DKSGVLTDS
+764 DKSGVATDS
-773 IAVKLTKKT
+773 IEVKLTKKS

-830 VVDPSYLDDLDL
+830 VVDPSYLDALDL

-857 SKALTVA
+857 AKDLTVA
-864 WAHADVLGTNQT
+864 WAHADVVGTDQT
-876 TTTYVWDTRSF
+876 ITTYVWDTRSF

-893 DNLAATDITTKL
+893 DNLAATDNTTKL

-913 KKNTYVTLSGDN
+913 KKNTYVTLRGDN

-950 NDVPLAGV
+950 NVVTVGSV

-984 IKKVHDTFYL
+984 IKKTHDTFYF

-1005 KGGAKTINAN
+1005 KGRAKTINAN

-1037 MNKFDLSDRRI
+1037 MKKFDLSDRRI

-1066 EVPADGT
+1066 EVPTDGT
-1073 DPIKVVTGTGVA
+1073 DPIKVNKGSGVA

-1090 DATLT
+1090 NATLN
-1095 FNLVPG
+1095 FNMIPG
-1101 SATTDCE
+1101 SATSDCV

>member
-68 IDDAEKAYKAAD
+68 ISDAEEAYKAAD
-80 AELQKQIDAANKAIT
+80 KELQKQIDAANKAIT
-95 DGDAA
+95 DGDKA
-100 TLAAAK
+100 TLDAAK

-125 LEKAQKDL
+125 LEKAQQDL

-139 ADEVLNNKIDAKVEE
+139 ADKVLNDKIDAKVEE
-154 LVLADKALDDAVKKA
+154 LVLANKALDDAVQKA
-169 QKRADDAYTFAES
+169 QKRADDAYTFAEA

-195 ELSDAVTKL
+195 ELSDAVTEL
-204 NTTIGDV
+204 NKTIGNV
-211 KKDLTDLIGANTQKI
+211 KDELTGLINANTNKI
-226 NGLDTRLSTAE
+226 TALDTRLETAE
-237 GKITAAEGR
+237 GKITKAEGR
-246 ITANESAITALDNLT
+246 IAANESAITALDNLT
-261 KKHTAALD
+261 KEHTADLA
-269 KLNSRLPLVA
+269 KLNSRLPQVA
-279 DSLKELYNK
+279 DSLKVLYGK
-288 VAVLENNLNTVA
+288 VADLKTSLETVA
-300 DTLSQNYR
+300 DTLSTNYR
-308 KAVNDA
+308 AAVEAA
-314 VAQLRNDVKDSLNPI
+314 VAQLRSDVKDSLNPI
-329 KIDITDLGSR
+329 RIDINDLGTR
-339 VTTEVNRLDG
+339 VTREVGRLDG

-357 IDVVAANLKAVDA
+357 IDVVAANLKAVDG
-370 RVVAIESRLSVISGD
+370 RVVAIESRLAVISGD

-412 KFPTADN
+412 KFPTTEN
-419 DILKFK
+419 KLLEFK
-425 KDQILMAHNNGF
+425 KDEILMAHNNGF

-465 LVKLADAVAVTAK
+465 LVKLANAVAVTEK
-478 DPILTITRATGATKN
+478 DPILTITRAKTGATKN
-493 LGNGLYKFD
+493 LGNGLYKLD
-502 VTTAGVAEKNAFD
+502 VTTAGVAAKGAFD
-515 GLQAFHAVPGNP
+515 GVQAFR
-527 SCAAVHGPTT
+527 AAT
-537 DGADEISYVAYALQ
+537 DGTTTSYVAYALQ

-567 DLAFKPTHAVNA
+567 DVAFKPTHAVNA
-579 DLDDID
+579 ELNDID
-585 IHAVEPGIDVAGNTA
+585 IHAVEPGIDVAA
-600 YTMKFAN
+600 ARDYTMKFSN

-627 VEVDASASAA
+627 VELAAGQSDA
-637 IKKGTTLPKNV
+637 IKKGTTLPKTV
-648 IADTDLD
+648 IRDTDLD

-684 VEKADEAVVFST
+684 VEKTDEAVVFST

-707 WTINSSANQVV
+707 WTINSAANQVV
-718 DFKTELQNAIKAK
+718 DFKAELQKAIKAT
-731 AGRYEGKVIEESKR
+731 AGKIDGKEIAEDKR
-745 LGKFAELMGVATI
+745 LAKFAELMGVASI
-758 DSVKKV
+758 DSIKKV
-764 DKSGVLTDS
+764 LKSGTPTDS
-773 IAVKLTKKT
+773 IAVNLTKKT
-782 DNTDIDATTF
+782 DKTDIEATKF

-798 VNNVNGVTKVE
+798 VNNENKVTQVE
-809 QVVDVTTAN
+809 QVVDVTTTN

-830 VVDPSYLDDLDL
+830 VVDPSYLDALDL

-852 KDADY
+852 NGADY
-857 SKALTVA
+857 ATDLTVA
-864 WAHADVLGTNQT
+864 WAAANPVGSDQT
-876 TTTYVWDTRSF
+876 TTAYTWDTRSF

-893 DNLAATDITTKL
+893 DARHAANDNTTKL

-913 KKNTYVTLSGDN
+913 NKKTYVSLAGEDKAAT
-925 KTADATIFCKNI
+925 ATISCRYI
-937 RTYSGNGVESENT
+937 RTYSGNGVVSENT
-950 NDVPLAGV
+950 NKVTLNGV
-958 NYKGA
+958 DYKGA

-969 SVRFKMQQIINYYGI
+969 SVRFNMQQIINYYGI
-984 IKKVHDTFYL
+984 IKKTHDTFYF

-1005 KGGAKTINAN
+1005 KGEAKTINADVN
-1015 VDNVGHGIAHLSD
+1015 NVGDGIAHLSN
-1028 FVWEDYSDN
+1028 FVWEDYSN
-1037 MNKFDLSDRRI
+1037 NLKKFDLSDRRI
-1048 TSIKCQLVP
+1048 TSIKCILVP
-1057 DSGNNYGRV
+1057 DKDNNYGRV
-1066 EVPADGT
+1066 KVPEDGT
-1073 DPIKVVTGTGVA
+1073 DPIKVHRGTGVG

-1095 FNLVPG
+1095 FNMIPG
-1101 SATTDCE
+1101 SATSDCVLE
-1108 LKVKLIV
+1108 VKLIV

-1126 GTINVKTSHAGA
+1126 GTIKVNTSYAGA

>member
-13 LFTVAS
+13 LVTVAS

-31 DVKNLQEQITTN
+31 DVKNLQDQITTN

-68 IDDAEKAYKAAD
+68 ISDAEEACKAAD
-80 AELQKQIDAANKAIT
+80 KKLQEQIDAANKAIT
-95 DGDAA
+95 DGDAK

-139 ADEVLNNKIDAKVEE
+139 ADEALNNKIDAKVEE
-154 LVLADKALDDAVKKA
+154 LVLADKALDDAVNKA
-169 QKRADDAYTFAES
+169 QKRADDAYTFAEA

-204 NTTIGDV
+204 NITIGEV
-211 KKDLTDLIGANTQKI
+211 KNDLTGLINANTQKI
-226 NGLDTRLSTAE
+226 NGLDTRLGDAE

-246 ITANESAITALDNLT
+246 ITANESAISSLDQLT
-261 KKHTAALD
+261 KKHTAALE
-269 KLNSRLPLVA
+269 KLNSRLPQVA
-279 DSLKELYNK
+279 DSLKELYGK

-308 KAVNDA
+308 KAVNAA
-314 VAQLRNDVKDSLNPI
+314 VAQLRSDVKDSLNPI
-329 KIDITDLGSR
+329 RIDIRDLGTR
-339 VTTEVNRLDG
+339 VTKEVNRLDG

-370 RVVAIESRLSVISGD
+370 RVVAIESRLGVISGD

-412 KFPTADN
+412 KFPTAN
-419 DILKFK
+419 NKLLEFK

-465 LVKLADAVAVTAK
+465 LVKLADAVAVTK
-478 DPILTITRATGATKN
+478 NDPILTITRATKN

-502 VTTAGVAEKNAFD
+502 VTTAGVAAKGAFD
-515 GLQAFHAVPGNP
+515 GMQAFR
-527 SCAAVHGPTT
+527 AAPAT

-579 DLDDID
+579 ERNEID
-585 IHAVEPGIDVAGNTA
+585 IHAVEPGIDVAGNPA

-627 VEVDASASAA
+627 VEVDASASDA

-684 VEKADEAVVFST
+684 VEKTDEAVVFST

-707 WTINSSANQVV
+707 WTINSAANQVV
-718 DFKTELQNAIKAK
+718 DFKAELQKQIKAT

-745 LGKFAELMGVATI
+745 LAKFAELMGVASI
-758 DSVKKV
+758 DSVKNVVKA
-764 DKSGVLTDS
+764 GVATDS
-773 IAVKLTKKT
+773 IAVKLTKKS

-830 VVDPSYLDDLDL
+830 VVDPSYLDALDL

-857 SKALTVA
+857 AKDLTVA
-864 WAHADVLGTNQT
+864 WAHADVVGTDQNK
-876 TTTYVWDTRSF
+876 TTYVWDTRSF

-893 DNLAATDITTKL
+893 DNLAATDNTTKL

-950 NDVPLAGV
+950 NVVTVGSV

-984 IKKVHDTFYL
+984 IKKTHDTFYF

-1037 MNKFDLSDRRI
+1037 MTKFDLSDGRI

-1066 EVPADGT
+1066 EVPADGS
-1073 DPIKVVTGTGVA
+1073 DPIKVNVGSGVA

-1090 DATLT
+1090 NATLN
-1095 FNLVPG
+1095 FNMIPG
-1101 SATTDCE
+1101 SATSDCV

>member
-13 LFTVAS
+13 LVTVAS

-31 DVKNLQEQITTN
+31 DVKTLQNQITTN

-54 IALVNAEIEKTNKA
+54 IVLVNAEIEKTNKA

-195 ELSDAVTKL
+195 ELSDAVTEL
-204 NTTIGDV
+204 NKTIGDV
-211 KKDLTDLIGANTQKI
+211 KKELTDLINANTNKI
-226 NGLDTRLSTAE
+226 TALDTRLGTAE

-246 ITANESAITALDNLT
+246 ITANESAISSLDELT
-261 KKHTAALD
+261 KKHTADLA
-269 KLNSRLPLVA
+269 KLNSRLPQVA
-279 DSLKELYNK
+279 DSLKELYGK

-308 KAVNDA
+308 KAVNAA
-314 VAQLRNDVKDSLNPI
+314 VAQLRSDVKDSLNPI
-329 KIDITDLGSR
+329 RMDIKNLGDR
-339 VTTEVNRLDG
+339 VTREVNRLDG

-357 IDVVAANLKAVDA
+357 IDVVAKNLKAVDA
-370 RVVAIESRLSVISGD
+370 RVVAIESRLGVISGD

-412 KFPTADN
+412 KFPTAN
-419 DILKFK
+419 NKLLEFK

-453 VKVVNSQNKECS
+453 VKVVNSQNKQCS

-502 VTTAGVAEKNAFD
+502 VTTAGVAAKGAFD
-515 GLQAFHAVPGNP
+515 GMQAFR
-527 SCAAVHGPTT
+527 AAPAT

-579 DLDDID
+579 ELKDID
-585 IHAVEPGIDVAGNTA
+585 IHAVEPGIDVAGNPA

-627 VEVDASASAA
+627 VEVDASASQA

-655 KNVPI
+655 KIVPI

-684 VEKADEAVVFST
+684 VEKTDEAVVFST

-707 WTINSSANQVV
+707 WTINSAANQVV
-718 DFKTELQNAIKAK
+718 DFKAELQNAIKAK

-745 LGKFAELMGVATI
+745 LGKFAELMGVAFI
-758 DSVKKV
+758 DSVKNVVKA
-764 DKSGVLTDS
+764 GVATDS
-773 IAVKLTKKT
+773 IAVKLTKKA
-782 DNTDIDATTF
+782 DNTGIDVTTF

-830 VVDPSYLDDLDL
+830 VVDPSYLDALDL
-842 RIASAFNVID
+842 RISSAFNVID

-857 SKALTVA
+857 AKDLTVA
-864 WAHADVLGTNQT
+864 WAHADVVGTDQT
-876 TTTYVWDTRSF
+876 KTTYVWDTRSF

-893 DNLAATDITTKL
+893 NNLAPTDNTTKL

-950 NDVPLAGV
+950 NIVTVGSV

-984 IKKVHDTFYL
+984 IKKTHDTFYF

-1037 MNKFDLSDRRI
+1037 MTKFDLSNGRI

-1066 EVPADGT
+1066 EVPADGS
-1073 DPIKVVTGTGVA
+1073 DPIKVNVGSGVA
-1085 SNNLS
+1085 LNNLS
-1090 DATLT
+1090 NATLN
-1095 FNLVPG
+1095 FNMIPG
-1101 SATTDCE
+1101 SATSDCV

>member
-31 DVKNLQEQITTN
+31 DVKNLQDQITTN

-68 IDDAEKAYKAAD
+68 ISDAEKAYKAAD
-80 AELQKQIDAANKAIT
+80 EELQKKIDAANKAIT
-95 DGDAA
+95 DGDKA
-100 TLAAAK
+100 TLDAAK

-139 ADEVLNNKIDAKVEE
+139 ADEVLNKKIDAKVEE

-195 ELSDAVTKL
+195 ELSDAVANLKE
-204 NTTIGDV
+204 TIGGV
-211 KKDLTDLIGANTQKI
+211 KTELTELINANTNKI
-226 NGLDTRLSTAE
+226 TALDTRLGTAE
-237 GKITAAEGR
+237 DKIVKAEGR
-246 ITANESAITALDNLT
+246 ITANESAISSLKELT
-261 KKHTAALD
+261 KKHTADLA
-269 KLNSRLPLVA
+269 KLNSRLPQVA

-308 KAVNDA
+308 KAVNAA

-329 KIDITDLGSR
+329 RMDIKNLGDR
-339 VTTEVNRLDG
+339 VTREVNRLDG
-349 NIEKANDS
+349 DIEKANDS
-357 IDVVAANLKAVDA
+357 IDVVAANLKAVDG
-370 RVVAIESRLSVISGD
+370 RVVAIESRLAVISGD

-412 KFPTADN
+412 KFPTADKK
-419 DILKFK
+419 LLEFK

-465 LVKLADAVAVTAK
+465 LVKLANAVAVTAK

-493 LGNGLYKFD
+493 LGNGLYKLD
-502 VTTAGVAEKNAFD
+502 VTTAGVAAKGAFD
-515 GLQAFHAVPGNP
+515 GVQAFR
-527 SCAAVHGPTT
+527 AAPAT

-567 DLAFKPTHAVNA
+567 DVSFKPTHAVNA
-579 DLDDID
+579 ELNDID
-585 IHAVEPGIDVAGNTA
+585 IHAVEPGIDVAGNPA

-627 VEVDASASAA
+627 VEVDAGASDA

-684 VEKADEAVVFST
+684 LEKTDEAVVFST

-707 WTINSSANQVV
+707 WTINSAANQVV
-718 DFKTELQNAIKAK
+718 DFKAELQKQIKAT

-745 LGKFAELMGVATI
+745 LGKFAELMGVASI
-758 DSVKKV
+758 DSVKTVLKA
-764 DKSGVLTDS
+764 GVATDS
-773 IAVKLTKKT
+773 IAVNLTKKT

-809 QVVDVTTAN
+809 QIVDVTTAN

-830 VVDPSYLDDLDL
+830 VVDPSYLDALDL

-857 SKALTVA
+857 AKDLTVA
-864 WAHADVLGTNQT
+864 WAHADVVGTDQT
-876 TTTYVWDTRSF
+876 KTTYVWDTRSF

-893 DNLAATDITTKL
+893 DNLAATDNTTKL

-950 NDVPLAGV
+950 NVVTVGTV

-984 IKKVHDTFYL
+984 IKKTHDTFYF

-1037 MNKFDLSDRRI
+1037 MTKFDLSDGRI

-1066 EVPADGT
+1066 EVPADGS
-1073 DPIKVVTGTGVA
+1073 DPIKVNVGTGVA

-1090 DATLT
+1090 NATLN
-1095 FNLVPG
+1095 FNMIPG
-1101 SATTDCE
+1101 SATSDCV

>member
-13 LFTVAS
+13 LVTVAS

-31 DVKNLQEQITTN
+31 DVKNLQDQITTN

-68 IDDAEKAYKAAD
+68 ISDAEVAYKAAD
-80 AELQKQIDAANKAIT
+80 KKLQEQIDAANKAIT

-139 ADEVLNNKIDAKVEE
+139 ADEVLNKKIDAKVEE

-169 QKRADDAYTFAES
+169 QKRADDAYTFAEA

-195 ELSDAVTKL
+195 ELSDAVTEL
-204 NTTIGDV
+204 NKTIGDV
-211 KKDLTDLIGANTQKI
+211 KKDLTDLINANINKI
-226 NGLDTRLSTAE
+226 NGLDTRLGTAE

-246 ITANESAITALDNLT
+246 ITANESAISSLDELT
-261 KKHTAALD
+261 KKHTADLA
-269 KLNSRLPLVA
+269 KLNSRLPQVA
-279 DSLKELYNK
+279 DSLKELYGK
-288 VAVLENNLNTVA
+288 VAVLESNLKTVA

-308 KAVNDA
+308 AAVNAA
-314 VAQLRNDVKDSLNPI
+314 VAQLRSDVKDSLNPI
-329 KIDITDLGSR
+329 KIDIRDLGTR
-339 VTTEVNRLDG
+339 VTSEVNKLDG
-349 NIEKANDS
+349 KITKANDS

-412 KFPTADN
+412 KFPTAN
-419 DILKFK
+419 NKLLEFK

-453 VKVVNSQNKECS
+453 VKVVNSQNKQCS
-465 LVKLADAVAVTAK
+465 LVKLADAVAVTK
-478 DPILTITRATGATKN
+478 NDPILTITRATGATKN

-502 VTTAGVAEKNAFD
+502 VTTAGVAAKGAFD
-515 GLQAFHAVPGNP
+515 GMQAFR
-527 SCAAVHGPTT
+527 AAPAT

-579 DLDDID
+579 EPNDID
-585 IHAVEPGIDVAGNTA
+585 IHAVEPGIDVAGNPA

-627 VEVDASASAA
+627 VEVDASASDA

-684 VEKADEAVVFST
+684 LENTDEAVVFST

-707 WTINSSANQVV
+707 WTINSAANQVV
-718 DFKTELQNAIKAK
+718 DFKAELQKQIKATP
-731 AGRYEGKVIEESKR
+731 GRYEGKVIEESKR
-745 LGKFAELMGVATI
+745 LAKFAELMGVATI
-758 DSVKKV
+758 DSIQKV
-764 DKSGVLTDS
+764 DKSGVATDS

-830 VVDPSYLDDLDL
+830 VVDPSYLDALDL
-842 RIASAFNVID
+842 RISSAFNVID

-857 SKALTVA
+857 AKDLTVA
-864 WAHADVLGTNQT
+864 WAHADVVGTDQT
-876 TTTYVWDTRSF
+876 KTTYVWDTRSF

-893 DNLAATDITTKL
+893 NNLAPTDNTTKL

-950 NDVPLAGV
+950 NIVTVGSV

-984 IKKVHDTFYL
+984 IKKTHDTFYF

-1037 MNKFDLSDRRI
+1037 MTKFDLSDGRI

-1066 EVPADGT
+1066 EVPADGS
-1073 DPIKVVTGTGVA
+1073 DPIKVNVGSGVA
-1085 SNNLS
+1085 LNNLS
-1090 DATLT
+1090 NATLN
-1095 FNLVPG
+1095 FNMIPG
-1101 SATTDCE
+1101 SATSDCV

>member
-13 LFTVAS
+13 LVTVAS

-31 DVKNLQEQITTN
+31 DVKNLQDQITTN

-80 AELQKQIDAANKAIT
+80 AELQKQIAAAKKAIT

-211 KKDLTDLIGANTQKI
+211 KKELTDLINANTNKI
-226 NGLDTRLSTAE
+226 TALDTRLGTAE

-246 ITANESAITALDNLT
+246 ITANESAISSLDQLT
-261 KKHTAALD
+261 KKHTADLA
-269 KLNSRLPLVA
+269 KLNSRLPQVA
-279 DSLKELYNK
+279 DSLKELYGK

-308 KAVNDA
+308 KSVNAA

-329 KIDITDLGSR
+329 RMDIKNLGDR
-339 VTTEVNRLDG
+339 VTREVNRLDG

-357 IDVVAANLKAVDA
+357 IDVVAKNLKAVDA
-370 RVVAIESRLSVISGD
+370 RVVAIESRLGVISGD

-412 KFPTADN
+412 KFPTAN
-419 DILKFK
+419 NKLLEFK

-453 VKVVNSQNKECS
+453 VKVVNSQNKQCS
-465 LVKLADAVAVTAK
+465 LVKLADAVAVTK
-478 DPILTITRATGATKN
+478 NDPILTITRATGATKN

-502 VTTAGVAEKNAFD
+502 VTTAGVAAKGAFD
-515 GLQAFHAVPGNP
+515 GMQAFR
-527 SCAAVHGPTT
+527 AAPAT

-579 DLDDID
+579 ELNDID
-585 IHAVEPGIDVAGNTA
+585 IHAVEPGIDVAGNPA

-627 VEVDASASAA
+627 VEVDASASDA

-684 VEKADEAVVFST
+684 VEKTDEAVVFST

-707 WTINSSANQVV
+707 WTINSAANQVV
-718 DFKTELQNAIKAK
+718 DFKAELQNAIKAK

-745 LGKFAELMGVATI
+745 LGKFAELMGVASI
-758 DSVKKV
+758 DSVKNVVKA
-764 DKSGVLTDS
+764 GVATDDS
-773 IAVKLTKKT
+773 IAVKLTKKA
-782 DNTDIDATTF
+782 DNTGIDVTTF

-830 VVDPSYLDDLDL
+830 IVDPSYLDALDL
-842 RIASAFNVID
+842 RISSAFNVID

-857 SKALTVA
+857 AKDLTVA
-864 WAHADVLGTNQT
+864 WAHADFVGTDQT
-876 TTTYVWDTRSF
+876 KTTYVWDTRSF

-893 DNLAATDITTKL
+893 NNLAPTDNTTKL

-950 NDVPLAGV
+950 NIVTVGSV

-984 IKKVHDTFYL
+984 IKKTHDTFYF

-1037 MNKFDLSDRRI
+1037 MTKFDLSDGRI

-1066 EVPADGT
+1066 EVPADGS
-1073 DPIKVVTGTGVA
+1073 DPIKVNVGSGVA

-1090 DATLT
+1090 NATLN
-1095 FNLVPG
+1095 FNMIPG
-1101 SATTDCE
+1101 SATSDCV